1 MEKSTFEPRDPD
13 WERKVRESFA
23 SQKVMATLGAEL
35 LRVVPGHCEIRLPCR
50 DELTQQHGFIQA
62 GIVSAIADNAG
73 GYAGFS
79 LFPADSSVLTV
90 EFKINLIAP
99 AQGERLLARGQVVK
113 SGRTLTVCALE
124 VFALDGAGQAGDG
137 ATRKLCASGQQ
148 TLICLHGRADV

>member
-79 LFPADSSVLTV
+79 LMPPGASVLAV
-90 EFKINLIAP
+90 EFKINFLAP
-99 AQGERLLARGQVVK
+99 AEGDYLLAVAEVLK
-113 SGRTLTVCALE
+113 PGRTLFITRAEVYAFRGDRRIHCA
-124 VFALDGAGQAGDG
+124 AM
-137 ATRKLCASGQQ
+137 QQ
-148 TLICLHGRADV
+148 TLMHVAATSGDQS